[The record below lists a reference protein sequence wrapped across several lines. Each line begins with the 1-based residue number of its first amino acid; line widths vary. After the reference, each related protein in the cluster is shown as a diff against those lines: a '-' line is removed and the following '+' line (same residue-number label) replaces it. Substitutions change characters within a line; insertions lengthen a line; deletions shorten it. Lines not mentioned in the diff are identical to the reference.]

1 MNGMKVVFRADASL
15 QIGSGHVMRCLTL
28 AEALRA
34 EGAECHFICREHP
47 GNLLESIRD
56 KGFNVHALASE
67 RLDPSVQASGNLRHW
82 AWLGAS
88 QELDAEQ
95 CASFLEVLQ
104 PNWLVVDHYAL
115 DMTWE
120 LRLKRSGL
128 KLLVIDD
135 LADRNHI
142 SDILLDQTFGRSS
155 SDYFSRVPLGCVVL
169 CGSKYALLRPDFI
182 KLRPYS
188 LNRRSQYRLESVL
201 VTLGGVDKDNVTRQ
215 VLEGL
220 KASAL
225 PKNCRITV
233 VMGAAAPW
241 LEDIQQ
247 LASTMPW
254 HVDVKVNVS
263 DMAQLM
269 AESDL
274 SIGAA
279 GATSWERCCLG
290 VPTIMVVLAENQK
303 FAAGLLERAKAV
315 LMISSGNGIASQ
327 LTRAIDDAVND
338 PEFLKSLS
346 ESSRTV
352 ADGAGCERLLKA
364 IANSNTIDG

>member
-1 MNGMKVVFRADASL
+1 MKVAFRADASL

-34 EGAECHFICREHP
+34 KGAECHFICREHP
-47 GNLLESIRD
+47 GNLLKSIRD
-56 KGFNVHALASE
+56 KGFNVYALASDK
-67 RLDPSVQASGNLRHW
+67 RLEPSVQAPGNPRYW

-95 CASFLEVLQ
+95 CAKFLEVLQ

-115 DMTWE
+115 DITWE
-120 LRLKRSGL
+120 LRLKKNGV

-142 SDILLDQTFGRSS
+142 SDILLDQTFGRKS
-155 SDYFSRVPLGCVVL
+155 SDYFSRVPLDCVVL

-188 LNRRSQYRLESVL
+188 LSRRSQYRLESVL
-201 VTLGGVDKDNVTRQ
+201 VTLGGVDKNNVTRQ

-220 KASAL
+220 KVSAL

-233 VMGAAAPW
+233 VMGATAPW
-241 LEDIQQ
+241 LEDIQH
-247 LASTMPW
+247 LAITMPW
-254 HVDVKVNVS
+254 HIDVKVDVS

-290 VPTIMVVLAENQK
+290 VPTIMVVLADNQK
-303 FAAGLLERAKAV
+303 FAASLLERAKAV
-315 LMISSGNGIASQ
+315 LMISSGSGVTLQ
-327 LTRAIDDAVND
+327 LTRAIEDAVND
-338 PEFLKSLS
+338 PDFLKSLS
-346 ESSRTV
+346 ESSKMVT
-352 ADGAGCERLLKA
+352 DGAGCERLLKA
-364 IANSNTIDG
+364 IANSNIIDG